1 MLEDDDEPEQRY
13 AKQLV
18 RQTTK
23 RMELE
28 ATGEGKLQVTK
39 EILAKLGSGFNTEVQ
54 TQAKVSFHKIASKN
68 AGLDANERM
77 EY

>member
-1 MLEDDDEPEQRY
+1 
-13 AKQLV
+13 
-18 RQTTK
+18 
-23 RMELE
+23 MELE

-54 TQAKVSFHKIASKN
+54 TLAKVSFHNIASKN
-68 AGLDANERM
+68 AGLDANEKM